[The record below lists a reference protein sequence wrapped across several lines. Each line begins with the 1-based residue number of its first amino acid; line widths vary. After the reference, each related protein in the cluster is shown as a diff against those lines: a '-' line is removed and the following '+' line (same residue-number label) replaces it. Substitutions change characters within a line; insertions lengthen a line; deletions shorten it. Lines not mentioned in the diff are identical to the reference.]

1 MELIQEKNSRN
12 GVIGTILFHLLLLL
26 LFIQFGMT
34 YQDPPEENAGGM
46 VINFGTTDEGMG
58 DVQPSSTENTSSSE
72 NATTSETTTPSSA
85 QENALTTTQQ
95 TVEMNASQNPTTT
108 TTTNQNNTTQQTEQ
122 TVDENLTNAL
132 NALNNP
138 NNNSTGDGNS
148 NTVGDQ
154 GDPNGD
160 PNSSNYN
167 GGGAGNGV
175 DFSLAGRSMVK
186 VKKPNNPTQEDGK
199 VVVEIVVDK
208 NGKVIRAT
216 PGARG
221 SSTSNPTLQKIA
233 KEAALEARFN
243 VKADAPAEQK
253 GTMTFVFILN

>member
-1 MELIQEKNSRN
+1 MEILQEKNSRA

-72 NATTSETTTPSSA
+72 STNTSETTTPSSA
-85 QENALTTTQQ
+85 QENALTTTEES
-95 TVEMNASQNPTTT
+95 VEMNASQNNTTT
-108 TTTNQNNTTQQTEQ
+108 TTETTTTPQETEP
-122 TVDENLTNAL
+122 TVDENLSNAL
-132 NALNNP
+132 NALNNT
-138 NNNSTGDGNS
+138 NNNSTSDGNS
-148 NTVGDQ
+148 NTTGDQ
-154 GDPNGD
+154 GDVNGD
-160 PNSSNYN
+160 PNSNNYT
-167 GGGAGNGV
+167 GGGSGDGV
-175 DFSLAGRSMVK
+175 NYDLTGRSMVK

-221 SSTSNPTLQKIA
+221 SSTTNPTLYKIS

-253 GTMTFVFILN
+253 GTMTFVYILN

>member
-1 MELIQEKNSRN
+1 MEILQEKNSRA

-46 VINFGTTDEGMG
+46 VINFGTSDEGMG
-58 DVQPSSTENTSSSE
+58 DVQPSSTENTTSSE
-72 NATTSETTTPSSA
+72 NATQSETTTPNSA
-85 QENALTTTQQ
+85 QENALTTTEES
-95 TVEMNASQNPTTT
+95 VEMNASQSNTTSQQT
-108 TTTNQNNTTQQTEQ
+108 TTQQQTEP
-122 TVDENLTNAL
+122 TVDENLSNAL

-138 NNNSTGDGNS
+138 NNNSTGDGN
-148 NTVGDQ
+148 TGTPGDQ
-154 GDPNGD
+154 GDESGD
-160 PNSSNYN
+160 PNSNNYT
-167 GGGAGNGV
+167 GGGSGDGV
-175 DFSLAGRSMVK
+175 NYDLTGRSMVK

-221 SSTSNPTLQKIA
+221 SSTTNPTLYKIS

-253 GTMTFVFILN
+253 GTMTFVYILN

>member
-1 MELIQEKNSRN
+1 MEILQEKNSRA

-58 DVQPSSTENTSSSE
+58 DIQPSSTENTTTSE
-72 NATTSETTTPSSA
+72 NATQSETTTPSSA
-85 QENALTTTQQ
+85 QENALTTTEES
-95 TVEMNASQNPTTT
+95 VEMNASQNTT
-108 TTTNQNNTTQQTEQ
+108 TTTNQNTTAQQTEQ
-122 TVDENLTNAL
+122 TVDENLSNAL
-132 NALNNP
+132 NVLNNP
-138 NNNSTGDGNS
+138 NNNSTGDGN
-148 NTVGDQ
+148 TGTPGDQ
-154 GDPNGD
+154 GDESGD
-160 PNSSNYN
+160 PNSSNYT
-167 GGGAGNGV
+167 GGGTGNGV
-175 DFSLAGRSMVK
+175 DFTLAGRSMVK

-221 SSTSNPTLQKIA
+221 SSTTNPTLYKIS

-253 GTMTFVFILN
+253 GTMTFVYILN

>member
-1 MELIQEKNSRN
+1 MEILQEKNSRA

-58 DVQPSSTENTSSSE
+58 DIQPSSTENTTTSE
-72 NATTSETTTPSSA
+72 NATQSETTTPSSA
-85 QENALTTTQQ
+85 QENALTTTEES
-95 TVEMNASQNPTTT
+95 VEMNASQNTT
-108 TTTNQNNTTQQTEQ
+108 TTTNQNTTAQQTEQ
-122 TVDENLTNAL
+122 TVDENLSNAL
-132 NALNNP
+132 NVLNNP
-138 NNNSTGDGNS
+138 NNNSTGDGN
-148 NTVGDQ
+148 TGTPGDQ
-154 GDPNGD
+154 GDESGD
-160 PNSSNYN
+160 PNSSNYT
-167 GGGAGNGV
+167 GGGTGNGV

-221 SSTSNPTLQKIA
+221 SSTTNPTLYKIS

-253 GTMTFVFILN
+253 GTMTFVYILN

>member
-1 MELIQEKNSRN
+1 MEILQEKNSRT

-58 DVQPSSTENTSSSE
+58 DIQPSSTENTTTSE
-72 NATTSETTTPSSA
+72 NTTTRETTTPSSA
-85 QENALTTTQQ
+85 QENALTTTEES
-95 TVEMNASQNPTTT
+95 VEMNASQNAT
-108 TTTNQNNTTQQTEQ
+108 TTTNQNTTTQQTEQ
-122 TVDENLTNAL
+122 TVDENLSNAL

-138 NNNSTGDGNS
+138 NNNSTGDGN
-148 NTVGDQ
+148 TGTPGDQ
-154 GDPNGD
+154 GDENGD
-160 PNSSNYN
+160 PNSSNYT
-167 GGGAGNGV
+167 GGGTGNGV

-221 SSTSNPTLQKIA
+221 SSTTNPTLYKIS

-253 GTMTFVFILN
+253 GTMTFVYILN

>member
-1 MELIQEKNSRN
+1 MEILQEKNSRT

-58 DVQPSSTENTSSSE
+58 DTQPSSSETTTTSENT
-72 NATTSETTTPSSA
+72 TTSETTTPSSA
-85 QENALTTTQQ
+85 QENALTTTEES
-95 TVEMNASQNPTTT
+95 VEMNASQNTT
-108 TTTNQNNTTQQTEQ
+108 TTTNQNTTTQQTEQ
-122 TVDENLTNAL
+122 TVDENLSNAL

-138 NNNSTGDGNS
+138 NNNSTGDGN
-148 NTVGDQ
+148 TGTPGDQ
-154 GDPNGD
+154 GDESGD
-160 PNSSNYN
+160 PNSNNYT
-167 GGGAGNGV
+167 GGGTGNGV

-221 SSTSNPTLQKIA
+221 SSTTNPTLYKIS

-253 GTMTFVFILN
+253 GTMTFVYILN

>member
-26 LFIQFGMT
+26 LFIRFGMT

-58 DVQPSSTENTSSSE
+58 NVQPSSTETTSSSE

-85 QENALTTTQQ
+85 HENALTTTNE
-95 TVEMNASQNPTTT
+95 TVEINASQNTTT
-108 TTTNQNNTTQQTEQ
+108 TTTNQNTTTQQTEP
-122 TVDENLTNAL
+122 TVNENLANAL
-132 NALNNP
+132 NALNNSS
-138 NNNSTGDGNS
+138 NNSTGDGNS
-148 NTVGDQ
+148 NTAGDQ

-160 PNSSNYN
+160 PNSSNYT
-167 GGGAGNGV
+167 GGGTGNGV

-243 VKADAPAEQK
+243 VKADASAEQK

>member
-58 DVQPSSTENTSSSE
+58 DVQPSSTENTTSSE

-85 QENALTTTQQ
+85 QENALTTTEES
-95 TVEMNASQNPTTT
+95 VEMNASQNTT
-108 TTTNQNNTTQQTEQ
+108 TTTNQNTTTQQTEQ
-122 TVDENLTNAL
+122 TVDENLSNAL

-138 NNNSTGDGNS
+138 NNNSTGDGN
-148 NTVGDQ
+148 TGTPGDQ
-154 GDPNGD
+154 GDENGD
-160 PNSSNYN
+160 PNSSNYT
-167 GGGAGNGV
+167 GGGTGNGV
-175 DFSLAGRSMVK
+175 DFSLIGRSLSKVK
-186 VKKPNNPTQEDGK
+186 VPENKTQETGK

-221 SSTSNPTLQKIA
+221 SSTTNTTLYKIA

-243 VKADAPAEQK
+243 VKADAMAEQK

>member
-1 MELIQEKNSRN
+1 MDLIQEKNSRN

-46 VINFGTTDEGMG
+46 IINFGTTDEGMG
-58 DVQPSSTENTSSSE
+58 DVQPSSTENSSSSE
-72 NATTSETTTPSSA
+72 NTTQSEATTPSSA
-85 QENALTTTQQ
+85 QENALTTAQES
-95 TVEMNASQNPTTT
+95 VEINASQSNTTSQQT
-108 TTTNQNNTTQQTEQ
+108 TTQQQTEP
-122 TVDENLTNAL
+122 TVDPNLTNAL
-132 NALNNP
+132 NALNNS
-138 NNNSTGDGNS
+138 NNTSTSDGNS

-154 GDPNGD
+154 GDPNGN
-160 PNSSNYN
+160 PNSSNYV
-167 GGGAGNGV
+167 GGNSGNGV
-175 DFSLAGRSMVK
+175 DFSLVGRSMVK
-186 VKKPNNPTQEDGK
+186 VKKPNNPTQEEGK

-208 NGKVIRAT
+208 NGKVVRAT

-221 SSTSNPTLQKIA
+221 SNTTNATLYKIA

-243 VKADAPAEQK
+243 AKADAMTEQK

>member
-1 MELIQEKNSRN
+1 MEILQEKNSRT

-46 VINFGTTDEGMG
+46 VINFGTSDEGMG
-58 DVQPSSTENTSSSE
+58 DVQPSSSETTTTSE

-85 QENALTTTQQ
+85 QENALTTMEES
-95 TVEMNASQNPTTT
+95 VEMNASQNTT
-108 TTTNQNNTTQQTEQ
+108 TTTNQNTTTQQTEQ
-122 TVDENLTNAL
+122 TVDENLSNAL

-138 NNNSTGDGNS
+138 NNNSTGDGN
-148 NTVGDQ
+148 TGTPGDQ
-154 GDPNGD
+154 GDENGD
-160 PNSSNYN
+160 PNSSNYT
-167 GGGAGNGV
+167 GGGTGNGV

-221 SSTSNPTLQKIA
+221 SSTTNPTLYKIS

-253 GTMTFVFILN
+253 GTMTFVYILN

>member
-1 MELIQEKNSRN
+1 MELIQEKNSRA

-26 LFIQFGMT
+26 IFIQFGMT

-46 VINFGTTDEGMG
+46 VINFGTTDQGMG
-58 DVQPSSTENTSSSE
+58 DVQPSSSETSTTSE

-85 QENALTTTQQ
+85 QENALTTTEES
-95 TVEMNASQNPTTT
+95 VEINASQSNTTSQQTTT
-108 TTTNQNNTTQQTEQ
+108 QQQTEQ

-148 NTVGDQ
+148 NTAGDQ

-160 PNSSNYN
+160 PNSSNYT
-167 GGGAGNGV
+167 GGGTGNGV
-175 DFSLAGRSMVK
+175 DFTLAGRSMVK

-216 PGARG
+216 PGDRG
-221 SSTSNPTLQKIA
+221 SSTTNTTLYKIA

-243 VKADAPAEQK
+243 VKADAVAEQK

>member
-1 MELIQEKNSRN
+1 MEILQEKNSRT

-46 VINFGTTDEGMG
+46 VINFGTSDEGMG
-58 DVQPSSTENTSSSE
+58 DVQPSSSETTTTSENT
-72 NATTSETTTPSSA
+72 TTSETTTLSSA
-85 QENALTTTQQ
+85 QENALTTTEES
-95 TVEMNASQNPTTT
+95 VEMNASQNAT
-108 TTTNQNNTTQQTEQ
+108 TTTNQNTTTQQTEQ
-122 TVDENLTNAL
+122 TVDENLSNAL

-138 NNNSTGDGNS
+138 NNNSTGDGN
-148 NTVGDQ
+148 TGTPGDQ
-154 GDPNGD
+154 GDKSGD
-160 PNSSNYN
+160 PSSSNYT
-167 GGGAGNGV
+167 GGGTGNGV

-221 SSTSNPTLQKIA
+221 SSTTNPTLYKIS

-253 GTMTFVFILN
+253 GTMTFVYILN

>member
-1 MELIQEKNSRN
+1 MEILQEKNSRN

-58 DVQPSSTENTSSSE
+58 DVQPSSTENTTNSE
-72 NATTSETTTPSSA
+72 NAATSETTTPSSA
-85 QENALTTTQQ
+85 QENALTTTEE
-95 TVEMNASQNPTTT
+95 TVEMNASPTTT
-108 TTTNQNNTTQQTEQ
+108 TTSETTNTPTQETEP
-122 TVDENLTNAL
+122 TVDKNLANAL
-132 NALNNP
+132 NALNNT

-148 NTVGDQ
+148 TTPGDQ
-154 GDPNGD
+154 GNIDGN
-160 PNSSNYN
+160 PNSNNYV
-167 GGGAGNGV
+167 GGGAENGV
-175 DFSLAGRSMVK
+175 DFSLTGRSMVK

-221 SSTSNPTLQKIA
+221 SSTTNATLYEIA
-233 KEAALEARFN
+233 KAAALEARFN
-243 VKADAPAEQK
+243 VKTDAMAEQK

>member
-1 MELIQEKNSRN
+1 MEILQEKNSRN

-26 LFIQFGMT
+26 IFIQFGMT

-58 DVQPSSTENTSSSE
+58 DVQPSSTENSSSSE
-72 NATTSETTTPSSA
+72 NTTQSETTRPSAA
-85 QENALTTTQQ
+85 QENALTTTEE
-95 TVEMNASQNPTTT
+95 TVETNASQNNTTAQQT
-108 TTTNQNNTTQQTEQ
+108 TTQQQAEP
-122 TVDENLTNAL
+122 TVNENLTNAS
-132 NALNNP
+132 NALNNSS
-138 NNNSTGDGNS
+138 NNSTSDGNS
-148 NTVGDQ
+148 NTNGNQ
-154 GDPNGD
+154 GDPNGN
-160 PNSSNYN
+160 PNSNNYV
-167 GGGAGNGV
+167 GGGSGNGV

-221 SSTSNPTLQKIA
+221 SSTTNPTLYQIA

-243 VKADAPAEQK
+243 VKADDMAEQK

>member
-12 GVIGTILFHLLLLL
+12 GVIGTILFHLLLL
-26 LFIQFGMT
+26 FIFVKFGMT

-58 DVQPSSTENTSSSE
+58 DVQPSSTENTTSSE
-72 NATTSETTTPSSA
+72 NATQSETTTPSSA
-85 QENALTTTQQ
+85 QENALTTTEES
-95 TVEMNASQNPTTT
+95 VEMNASQNPTTT
-108 TTTNQNNTTQQTEQ
+108 TNQNTTQQQTEP
-122 TVDENLTNAL
+122 TVDENLANAL
-132 NALNNP
+132 NALNNT
-138 NNNSTGDGNS
+138 NNNSSSDGNS
-148 NTVGDQ
+148 NTSGDQ

-160 PNSSNYN
+160 PNSSNYT
-167 GGGAGNGV
+167 GGGTGNGV
-175 DFSLAGRSMVK
+175 DFTLAGRSMVK

-221 SSTSNPTLQKIA
+221 SSTTNPTLYKIS

-253 GTMTFVFILN
+253 GTMTFVYILN

>member
-26 LFIQFGMT
+26 LFIQFGMA

-58 DVQPSSTENTSSSE
+58 DVQPSSSETTATSE
-72 NATTSETTTPSSA
+72 NATQSETSTPSSA
-85 QENALTTTQQ
+85 QENALTTTDE
-95 TVEMNASQNPTTT
+95 TVEINANPKPTNTTT
-108 TTTNQNNTTQQTEQ
+108 TQTTAPQQTEP
-122 TVDENLTNAL
+122 TVDKNLTNAL
-132 NALNNP
+132 NALNNSP
-138 NNNSTGDGNS
+138 NNAAGDGNG
-148 NTVGDQ
+148 NTNGDQ

-160 PNSSNYN
+160 PNSNNYV
-167 GGGAGNGV
+167 GGGTGNGV
-175 DFSLAGRSMVK
+175 DFSLAGRSLTK

-221 SSTSNPTLQKIA
+221 SSTTNTTLYQIA
-233 KEAALEARFN
+233 KEAALEALFS
-243 VKADAPAEQK
+243 VKAEAMVEQK
-253 GTMTFVFILN
+253 GTITFVFIHN

>member
-26 LFIQFGMT
+26 IFIQFGMT

-58 DVQPSSTENTSSSE
+58 DEQPSSSETSTTSE

-85 QENALTTTQQ
+85 QENALTTTEES
-95 TVEMNASQNPTTT
+95 VEINASQSNTTSQQTTT
-108 TTTNQNNTTQQTEQ
+108 QQQTEQ

-148 NTVGDQ
+148 NTAGDQ

-160 PNSSNYN
+160 PNSSNYT
-167 GGGAGNGV
+167 GGGTGNGV
-175 DFSLAGRSMVK
+175 DFTLAGRSMVK

-221 SSTSNPTLQKIA
+221 SSTTNTTLYKIA

-243 VKADAPAEQK
+243 VKADAVAEQK

>member
-1 MELIQEKNSRN
+1 MEILQEKNSRA

-46 VINFGTTDEGMG
+46 VINFGTSDEGMG
-58 DVQPSSTENTSSSE
+58 DVQPSSSENTTTSE

-85 QENALTTTQQ
+85 QENALTTTEES
-95 TVEMNASQNPTTT
+95 VEMNASQNTT
-108 TTTNQNNTTQQTEQ
+108 TTTNQNTTTQQTEQ
-122 TVDENLTNAL
+122 TVDENLSNAL
-132 NALNNP
+132 NVLNNP
-138 NNNSTGDGNS
+138 NNNSTGDGN
-148 NTVGDQ
+148 TGTPGDQ
-154 GDPNGD
+154 GDESGH
-160 PNSSNYN
+160 PNSSNYT
-167 GGGAGNGV
+167 GGGTGNGV
-175 DFSLAGRSMVK
+175 DFTLAGRSMVK

-221 SSTSNPTLQKIA
+221 SSTTNPTLYKIS

-253 GTMTFVFILN
+253 GTMTFVYILN

>member
-1 MELIQEKNSRN
+1 MEILQEKNSRT

-46 VINFGTTDEGMG
+46 VINFGTSDEGMG
-58 DVQPSSTENTSSSE
+58 DVQPSSSETTTTSE

-85 QENALTTTQQ
+85 EENALTTTEES
-95 TVEMNASQNPTTT
+95 VEMNASQNTT
-108 TTTNQNNTTQQTEQ
+108 TTTNQNTTTQQTEQ
-122 TVDENLTNAL
+122 TVDENLSNAL

-138 NNNSTGDGNS
+138 NNNSTGDGN
-148 NTVGDQ
+148 TGTPGDQ
-154 GDPNGD
+154 GDESGE
-160 PNSSNYN
+160 PNSNNYT
-167 GGGAGNGV
+167 GGGTGNGV

-221 SSTSNPTLQKIA
+221 SSTTNPTLYKIS

-253 GTMTFVFILN
+253 GTMTFVYILN

>member
-1 MELIQEKNSRN
+1 MEILQEKNSRT

-46 VINFGTTDEGMG
+46 VINFGTSDEGMG
-58 DVQPSSTENTSSSE
+58 DVQPSSSETTTTSENT
-72 NATTSETTTPSSA
+72 TTSETTTLSSA
-85 QENALTTTQQ
+85 QENALTTTEES
-95 TVEMNASQNPTTT
+95 VEMNASQNAT
-108 TTTNQNNTTQQTEQ
+108 TTTNQNTTTQQTEQ
-122 TVDENLTNAL
+122 TVDENLSNAL

-138 NNNSTGDGNS
+138 NNNSTGDGN
-148 NTVGDQ
+148 TGTPGDQ
-154 GDPNGD
+154 GDESGD
-160 PNSSNYN
+160 PSSSNYT
-167 GGGAGNGV
+167 GGGTGNGV

-221 SSTSNPTLQKIA
+221 SSTTNPTLYKIS

-253 GTMTFVFILN
+253 GTMTFVYILN

>member
-1 MELIQEKNSRN
+1 MEILQEKNSRT

-46 VINFGTTDEGMG
+46 VINFGTSDEGMG
-58 DVQPSSTENTSSSE
+58 DVQPSSSETTTTSENT
-72 NATTSETTTPSSA
+72 TTSETTTLSSA
-85 QENALTTTQQ
+85 QENALTTTEES
-95 TVEMNASQNPTTT
+95 VEMNASQNAT
-108 TTTNQNNTTQQTEQ
+108 TTTNQNTTTQQTEQ
-122 TVDENLTNAL
+122 TVDENLSNAL

-138 NNNSTGDGNS
+138 NNNSTGDGN
-148 NTVGDQ
+148 TGTPGDQ
-154 GDPNGD
+154 GDENGD
-160 PNSSNYN
+160 PNSSNYT
-167 GGGAGNGV
+167 GGGTGNGV

-221 SSTSNPTLQKIA
+221 SSTTNPTLYKIS

-253 GTMTFVFILN
+253 GTMTFVYILN

>member
-1 MELIQEKNSRN
+1 MEILQEKNSRA

-46 VINFGTTDEGMG
+46 VINFGTSDEGMG
-58 DVQPSSTENTSSSE
+58 DVQPSSSENTTTSE

-85 QENALTTTQQ
+85 QENALTTTEES
-95 TVEMNASQNPTTT
+95 VEMNASQNTT
-108 TTTNQNNTTQQTEQ
+108 TTTNQNTTTQQTEQ
-122 TVDENLTNAL
+122 TVDENLSNAL

-138 NNNSTGDGNS
+138 NNNSTGDGN
-148 NTVGDQ
+148 TGTPGDQ
-154 GDPNGD
+154 GDENGD
-160 PNSSNYN
+160 PNSSNYT
-167 GGGAGNGV
+167 GGGTGNGV
-175 DFSLAGRSMVK
+175 DFTLAGRSMVK

-221 SSTSNPTLQKIA
+221 SSTTNPTLYKIS

-253 GTMTFVFILN
+253 GTMTFVYILN

>member
-1 MELIQEKNSRN
+1 MEILQEKNSRN

-34 YQDPPEENAGGM
+34 YQDPPEENTGGM

-58 DVQPSSTENTSSSE
+58 DVQPSSTESTSSSE
-72 NATTSETTTPSSA
+72 NATTNETTTPSSA
-85 QENALTTTQQ
+85 QENALTTTEES
-95 TVEMNASQNPTTT
+95 VEMNASQNTSTTT
-108 TTTNQNNTTQQTEQ
+108 ETTNTPQETEP

-132 NALNNP
+132 NALNNT
-138 NNNSTGDGNS
+138 NNNSTSDGSS
-148 NTVGDQ
+148 NTTGDQ
-154 GDPNGD
+154 GDINGD
-160 PNSSNYN
+160 PNSNSYT
-167 GGGAGNGV
+167 GGGSGDGV
-175 DFSLAGRSMVK
+175 DYDLSGRSMVK
-186 VKKPNNPTQEDGK
+186 VKVPENKTQQDGK

-221 SSTSNPTLQKIA
+221 SSTTNPTLYKIS

-243 VKADAPAEQK
+243 VKSDAPAEQK
-253 GTMTFVFILN
+253 GTMTFVYILN

>member
-1 MELIQEKNSRN
+1 MEILQEKNSRN

-95 TVEMNASQNPTTT
+95 SVEMNASPNTT
-108 TTTNQNNTTQQTEQ
+108 TTTNQNTTTQQTEQ
-122 TVDENLTNAL
+122 TVDENLSNAL
-132 NALNNP
+132 DALNNP

-148 NTVGDQ
+148 TTPGDQ
-154 GDPNGD
+154 GDIDGD

-167 GGGAGNGV
+167 GGGTGNGI
-175 DFSLAGRSMVK
+175 DFSLGDRLLVK

-221 SSTSNPTLQKIA
+221 SSTTNPTLYKIS

-253 GTMTFVFILN
+253 GTMTFVYILN

>member
-1 MELIQEKNSRN
+1 MEILQEKNSRA

-34 YQDPPEENAGGM
+34 YQVPPEENRGGT

-58 DVQPSSTENTSSSE
+58 DVQPSSSETTTTSE
-72 NATTSETTTPSSA
+72 NATQSETTTPSSA
-85 QENALTTTQQ
+85 QENALTTTEES
-95 TVEMNASQNPTTT
+95 VEMNASQNNTTSQQT
-108 TTTNQNNTTQQTEQ
+108 TTQQQTEP
-122 TVDENLTNAL
+122 TVDENLSNAL

-138 NNNSTGDGNS
+138 NNNSTGDGN
-148 NTVGDQ
+148 TGTPGDQ
-154 GDPNGD
+154 GDESGD
-160 PNSSNYN
+160 PNSSNYT
-167 GGGAGNGV
+167 GGGTGNGV
-175 DFSLAGRSMVK
+175 DFTLAGRSMVK

-221 SSTSNPTLQKIA
+221 STTTNALLYKIS

-253 GTMTFVFILN
+253 GTMTFVYILN

>member
-1 MELIQEKNSRN
+1 MEILQEKNSRA

-46 VINFGTTDEGMG
+46 VINFGTSDEGMG
-58 DVQPSSTENTSSSE
+58 DVQPSSSENSSTSENTS
-72 NATTSETTTPSSA
+72 TSETTTPSSA
-85 QENALTTTQQ
+85 QENALTTTEE
-95 TVEMNASQNPTTT
+95 TVEMNASQNNTA
-108 TTTNQNNTTQQTEQ
+108 TTNQNTTTQQNEQ
-122 TVDENLTNAL
+122 TVDKNLSNAL

-138 NNNSTGDGNS
+138 NNNSTGDGNTG
-148 NTVGDQ
+148 NPGDQ
-154 GDPNGD
+154 GDESGD
-160 PNSSNYN
+160 PNSSNYT
-167 GGGAGNGV
+167 GGGSGDGV
-175 DFSLAGRSMVK
+175 NYDLTGRSMVK

-221 SSTSNPTLQKIA
+221 SSTTNPTLYKIS

-253 GTMTFVFILN
+253 GTMTFVYILN

>member
-26 LFIQFGMT
+26 IFIQFGMT

-46 VINFGTTDEGMG
+46 VINFGTSDEGMG
-58 DVQPSSTENTSSSE
+58 DVQPSSTENTTSSE
-72 NATTSETTTPSSA
+72 NATQSEATTPSSA
-85 QENALTTTQQ
+85 QENALTTTEQ
-95 TVEMNASQNPTTT
+95 TVEMNASQSNTTSQQT
-108 TTTNQNNTTQQTEQ
+108 TTQQQTEP
-122 TVDENLTNAL
+122 TVDENLSNAL

-138 NNNSTGDGNS
+138 NNSTGDGN
-148 NTVGDQ
+148 TGTQGDQ

-160 PNSSNYN
+160 PNSSNYT
-167 GGGAGNGV
+167 GSSTGNGV
-175 DFSLAGRSMVK
+175 DFSLGDRLLVK
-186 VKKPNNPTQEDGK
+186 VKKPTNPTQEDGK

-221 SSTSNPTLQKIA
+221 SNTTNPTLYKIS

-243 VKADAPAEQK
+243 VKADAMAEQK

>member
-1 MELIQEKNSRN
+1 MEILQEKNSRT

-58 DVQPSSTENTSSSE
+58 DTQPSSSE
-72 NATTSETTTPSSA
+72 NTTTSETTTPSSA
-85 QENALTTTQQ
+85 QENALTTTEES
-95 TVEMNASQNPTTT
+95 VEMNASQNTT
-108 TTTNQNNTTQQTEQ
+108 TTTNQNTTTQQTEQ
-122 TVDENLTNAL
+122 TVDENLSNAL

-138 NNNSTGDGNS
+138 NNNSTGDGN
-148 NTVGDQ
+148 TGTPGDQ
-154 GDPNGD
+154 GDESGD
-160 PNSSNYN
+160 PNSNNYT
-167 GGGAGNGV
+167 GGGTGNGV

-221 SSTSNPTLQKIA
+221 SSTTNPTLYKIS

-253 GTMTFVFILN
+253 GTMTFVYILN